1 MAIIISILMS
11 LGITFNSDNSN
22 NHHEKGLYGGQ
33 KFTTETSAEV
43 RGNIEWEE
51 NH

>member
-22 NHHEKGLYGGQ
+22 NNHEKGLYGND
-33 KFTTETSAEV
+33 KFNTSSSVEA
-43 RGNIEWEE
+43 RGNIEWDEV
-51 NH
+51 H